1 MMENC
6 LDTIVVSKD
15 DTSEA
20 EHHSI
25 ERPSRDQKFH
35 SHILMQRE
43 ALF

>member
-6 LDTIVVSKD
+6 LDTFVVLND
-15 DTSEA
+15 ANEA
-20 EHHSI
+20 EYHPV